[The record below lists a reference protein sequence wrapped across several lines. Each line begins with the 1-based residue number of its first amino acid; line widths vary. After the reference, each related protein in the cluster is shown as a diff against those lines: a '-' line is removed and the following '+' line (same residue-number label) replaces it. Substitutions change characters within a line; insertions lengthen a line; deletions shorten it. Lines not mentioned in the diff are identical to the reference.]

1 MTRAE
6 FNRIY
11 KKMWRDYW
19 AYKKLGLIPTPKAKI
34 IRTLNKLEKRVKS

>member
-6 FNRIY
+6 FNRIA

-19 AYKKLGLIPTPKAKI
+19 AYKKLGLIPAPKAKI
-34 IRTLNKLEKRVKS
+34 IRTLKKLEKRVK